1 METLMLKTKAE
12 LKSDC
17 KIKGLKCSGNKDALA
32 NLLLR
37 SMSASEMPVVPVSS
51 RTKKIRR
58 KKRKDTKHYQ
68 ETIQPIYIAQED
80 SLIHEGV
87 ATLHF
92 NPKNWNGQP
101 TEDDFEIKRE
111 IFPQG
116 EVLTH
121 QQMGLDNTENVPSID
136 TTVIAEDGNY
146 SLETKIIALTTNP
159 EVIPR
164 EEYVTTNMVAD
175 MCEMN
180 GIKPWDCSTIDELL
194 TRCKIQRIQLVA
206 CLYKDGGPDKM
217 EFYTMGFTGSSI
229 LAILRLPQKSKA
241 AFRNIRV
248 LKLLQA
254 KLDHFNQTGIFTYKK
269 EKGGEQKCSFHFSY
283 TTATKD
289 FKFESPVIKNVK
301 DLPNVVSNMSYS
313 GMVNAK
319 KEQIKFCE
327 QLAQKDEQLA
337 QKDKELEKLRELV
350 AK

>member
-1 METLMLKTKAE
+1 MQALMLKTQKE
-12 LKSDC
+12 LKSYC
-17 KIKGLKCSGNKDALA
+17 KIKGLKCSGNKNALA
-32 NLLLR
+32 NRLLT
-37 SMSASEMPVVPVSS
+37 SGVSASDVPVSS
-51 RTKKIRR
+51 RTKIRPE
-58 KKRKDTKHYQ
+58 KRKDTKHYQ

-80 SLIHEGV
+80 SRIHEGV

-101 TEDDFEIKRE
+101 TKDDFEIKKE

-116 EVLTH
+116 VVETH
-121 QQMGLDNTENVPSID
+121 RPMGLDNTENVPSID
-136 TTVIAEDGNY
+136 TTVIAEDGEY
-146 SLETKIIALTTNP
+146 SFETKMNALTTNP

-175 MCEMN
+175 MCKMN
-180 GIKPWDCSTIDELL
+180 GIKPGDCRTLNEFL
-194 TRCKIQRIQLVA
+194 TRCEIQRIQLVA
-206 CLYKDGGPDKM
+206 CFYKDGGPDKM
-217 EFYTMGFTGSSI
+217 EFYTVAFTGSSI
-229 LAILRLPQKSKA
+229 LAILQLPQSSA
-241 AFRNIRV
+241 AFRNIRI
-248 LKLLQA
+248 LELFQA
-254 KLDHFNQTGIFTYKK
+254 SLDFFNQTGKFTYKNRK
-269 EKGGEQKCSFHFSY
+269 GEQKCCFHFSC

-319 KEQIKFCE
+319 KDQIKFCE

-337 QKDKELEKLRELV
+337 QKDKELEKLREQV